1 MIEYTKGNLLEA
13 DAEAL
18 VNTVNTVG
26 VMGKG
31 IALQFKQAFPE
42 VFKAYEKACRAEEV
56 KTGEMFIVPTGSMF
70 NPKYIINFPTKQHWK
85 GNSKMEFID
94 NGLNALVK
102 DIKRLSIQSIA
113 IPPLGCGNGG
123 LNWDDVRPKIE
134 QAFAALPDVR
144 VLLYAPAGAPA
155 PDQIKIGTNK
165 PHLTTARA
173 LFIALMENYA
183 IPGYKL
189 TLLEI
194 QKLAYFLQVVGESL
208 NLRFEKKYYG
218 PYAENLNHVLI
229 RLEGHYTRG
238 FGDRTRDAE
247 IFLLPNAA
255 KEAIEFL
262 SDHEESRKRLERVSE
277 IIRGYETPYGMEL
290 LSTVH
295 WVMKENP
302 SIATNYD
309 GVVKAVQDWS
319 SYKKKTFRENHI
331 LKAWQHLNR
340 LDIVLDV

>member
-1 MIEYTKGNLLEA
+1 MIEYKVGNLLEA
-13 DAEAL
+13 DVEAL

-31 IALQFKQAFPE
+31 IALQFKQAYPQ
-42 VFKAYEKACRAEEV
+42 VFKEYEKACRNDEV
-56 KTGEMFIVPTGSMF
+56 KTGEMFIVPVQSMF
-70 NPKYIINFPTKQHWK
+70 NPKYVINFPTKQHWK
-85 GNSKMEFID
+85 GKSKIEFID
-94 NGLNALVK
+94 TGLKALIA
-102 DIKRLSIQSIA
+102 DIKRLNIQSIA

-123 LNWDDVRPKIE
+123 LEWGEIRPKIDL
-134 QAFAALPDVR
+134 AFATLPDVR
-144 VLLYAPAGAPA
+144 VLVFSPTGAPK
-155 PDQIKIGTNK
+155 PEQMKIGTAK

-194 QKLAYFLQVVGESL
+194 QKLAYFLQEVGEPL
-208 NLRFEKKYYG
+208 NLKFEKKYYG

-238 FGDRTRDAE
+238 YGDRTKDAE

-255 KEAIEFL
+255 KEAISFL
-262 SDHEESRKRLERVSE
+262 TENKESKERLNQVSE

-295 WVMKENP
+295 WVMAKDP
-302 SIATNYD
+302 SLTTNCEM
-309 GVVKAVQDWS
+309 VIKKVHEWS

-331 LKAWQHLNR
+331 LKAWEHLNR
-340 LDIVLDV
+340 VGMFSIT